1 MKTEC
6 STFVPSGRSL
16 HSMTEWCWS
25 EKWIHEE
32 VDYLGQVQEEMLGG
46 ADDWGLPAHL
56 ALGFLQRAA
65 VISRDTHGSNS

>member
-1 MKTEC
+1 
-6 STFVPSGRSL
+6 
-16 HSMTEWCWS
+16 MTERCWS

-65 VISRDTHGSNS
+65 VISRDTHG